1 MKICNNFYSGSC
13 FKNECEIFKDYL
25 EIGDFIISGFS
36 YGAIKAFNQA
46 LESKARVD
54 KLQLFSPA
62 FFQTKDEKFK
72 RMQLMFFKKDE
83 DAYIKNFLENLKDK
97 STKSIEN
104 FFKKGSFKELDEL
117 LNFKWNK
124 EDLEEL
130 IKKGIKIAEDIAV
143 LMVEKYK
150 MAKDSKDIIFNAK
163 ESLKLEFSQNIE
175 KINKLKDIML
185 KNEVITLDDLQ

>member
-1 MKICNNFYSGSC
+1 MICNNFYSGFC

-72 RMQLMFFKKDE
+72 RMQLMFFKKDANSYCE
-83 DAYIKNFLENLKDK
+83 NFLKNVLNPTNKDISK
-97 STKSIEN
+97 YFQMGTFE
-104 FFKKGSFKELDEL
+104 ELEEL
-117 LNFKWNK
+117 LNYVWS
-124 EDLEEL
+124 EEKL
-130 IKKGIKIAEDIAV
+130 QRLVDKGTIIEVYLGEVDKII
-143 LMVEKYK
+143 
-150 MAKDSKDIIFNAK
+150 DSQKAK
-163 ESLKLEFSQNIE
+163 EFFRNFATVYYIKE
-175 KINKLKDIML
+175 KGHLL
-185 KNEVITLDDLQ
+185 